1 MRTRKSNRTKSYAV
15 EKYDF
20 ESSSSETE
28 KNGDNNRGA
37 DAGAKPPRRR
47 RDSEDADENFDVS
60 VNESPNDDD
69 LPSAEEVES
78 ESEAVQS
85 EVQPAATPVRNRAK
99 KAKRPRSVKG
109 TGYLGLESVT
119 TDTHLKG
126 YMGPFDRSMRGQTLV
141 GTWYG
146 PRTSSIRLAQRMLDR
161 WIQWT
166 VLPPRYEG
174 VQKGGSDIIAP
185 VEDFYEKQAYF
196 AERWETRVRNDE
208 GVPETR
214 WRELTGEEASLY
226 EQPRRE
232 LRLLMGPFGA
242 QREIGIQPGDSYALS
257 QGWIPY
263 DTDDT
268 EQKIP
273 TGWIFDVGG
282 IVTGMDWAPRR
293 QGEQVLA
300 LAVIPHSDQEDY
312 DYETEHQKHDFQK
325 FGTIQL
331 WKFQG
336 DEINGVSRPSV
347 QKPELRRTICLDYGR
362 AKRIRWSPACNHLAV
377 LCGDGSVYVLQV
389 DDANRPFGTSI
400 SIEL

>member
-1 MRTRKSNRTKSYAV
+1 MRTRKSNRTKSYAI

-28 KNGDNNRGA
+28 QNG
-37 DAGAKPPRRR
+37 AGAKPRRR
-47 RDSEDADENFDVS
+47 RDAEDADENFDVS

-69 LPSAEEVES
+69 VPSAEEEEVES
-78 ESEAVQS
+78 ESEAVPS
-85 EVQPAATPVRNRAK
+85 EVRPSATPVRKRSK
-99 KAKRPRSVKG
+99 KAKRLRSVKG
-109 TGYLGLESVT
+109 GGYLGLESVT

-126 YMGPFDRSMRGQTLV
+126 YTGPFERSMRGQTLV

-146 PRTSSIRLAQRMLDR
+146 PRTSSILLAQRMLDR

-166 VLPPRYEG
+166 VLPPRYDG
-174 VQKGGSDIIAP
+174 QSGGSVISLAD
-185 VEDFYEKQAYF
+185 DFNEKQAYF
-196 AERWETRVRNDE
+196 AEKWETRLRNDE
-208 GVPETR
+208 DVPETR
-214 WRELTGEEASLY
+214 WRELAAEEASLY
-226 EQPRRE
+226 EQPQRE
-232 LRLLMGPFGA
+232 LRLVMGPYGA
-242 QREIGIQPGDSYALS
+242 QREIGIKPGDSYALS

-312 DYETEHQKHDFQK
+312 DYETEHQKEDFQK

-331 WKFQG
+331 WNFSG
-336 DEINGVSRPSV
+336 DDINGVYRPSA
-347 QKPELRRTICLDYGR
+347 QKPQLRRTICLDYGR

-377 LCGDGSVYVLQV
+377 LCGNGTVYVLQV
-389 DDANRPFGTSI
+389 DDANRPFGMFYFYKV
-400 SIEL
+400 